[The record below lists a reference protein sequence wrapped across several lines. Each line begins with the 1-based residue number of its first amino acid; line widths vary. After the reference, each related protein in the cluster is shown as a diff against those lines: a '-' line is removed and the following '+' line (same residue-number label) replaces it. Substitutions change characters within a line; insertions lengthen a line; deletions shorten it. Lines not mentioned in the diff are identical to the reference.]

1 MDCLHGEKCPGVTG
15 GRGTRSPRAPGAFPC
30 VTLSVAATIT
40 ETSAGQPRAGRP
52 ASGRAKSGGG
62 AAVVCFSAEVLI
74 VTSESSG
81 MNLTKIV
88 S

>member
-1 MDCLHGEKCPGVTG
+1 MARSPRGVTG
-15 GRGTRSPRAPGAFPC
+15 GRGTHSPRAPGAFAW
-30 VTLSVAATIT
+30 VMLDVAAIIT
-40 ETSAGQPRAGRP
+40 ETSAGQPSTSVQASSRVK
-52 ASGRAKSGGG
+52 SGRGT
-62 AAVVCFSAEVLI
+62 AAVCFSAEVLI